1 MYSRLLVAL
10 DGTETSQL
18 ALDHAAHIARLTGA
32 SVVLLHVLETFRHIS
47 GFEPADIFIHDV
59 LPRMRES
66 GRALL
71 DKAAARLR
79 GEGIEVETVLLE
91 TTTERV
97 SDAIVR
103 QASESRC
110 DLVLL
115 GTHGRRG
122 MDRLLLGS
130 DAEQVV
136 RIAPVPVLLV
146 RKPGHGAAAD
156 AG

>member
-18 ALDHAAHIARLTGA
+18 ALDHAAALARLGGA
-32 SVVLLHVLETFRHIS
+32 SVVLLHVLETFKHIS
-47 GFEPADIFIHDV
+47 GFETSTSYIHDL
-59 LPRMRES
+59 LPHMQDA

-79 GEGIEVETVLLE
+79 ADGIEVETILLE
-91 TTTERV
+91 NSLERV
-97 SDAIVR
+97 SEAVVR
-103 QASESRC
+103 QAVESGC

-122 MDRLLLGS
+122 VDRLLMGS
-130 DAEQVV
+130 DAEQVA

-146 RKPGHGAAAD
+146 RKPASRTTDGPA
-156 AG
+156 

>member
-10 DGTETSQL
+10 DGTETSRL
-18 ALDHAAHIARLTGA
+18 ALAHATHLARLTGA
-32 SVVLLHVLETFRHIS
+32 SVVLLHVLETFKHIS
-47 GFEPADIFIHDV
+47 GFETAELFIHDV
-59 LPRMRES
+59 LPHMRAS

-71 DKAAARLR
+71 DDAATRLR
-79 GEGIEVETVLLE
+79 AEGIDVETVLLE
-91 TTTERV
+91 NTTERV

-103 QASESRC
+103 QAVESHC

-146 RKPGHGAAAD
+146 RKPGHGPGAE